1 MAERAHA
8 RGGVL
13 ITRPEP
19 GAQDTAAR
27 VAALGFTPIA
37 APMLAIRP
45 LPARL
50 PTKIQ
55 AVLLTSAN
63 ALPALPAALHPVPLL
78 AVGDATAA
86 RARAAGFASVTSAG
100 GDATALAALVARSLT
115 PANGA
120 LLLPAA
126 RGEGMALARLLRA
139 AGFAVQRRTVYV
151 ALPQNML
158 APSTAEALSR
168 GTVAAALFFSAAT
181 ARQFATLLPAALPV
195 SCLQAVDAL
204 ALSAAVAAPLAALP
218 WRRLRVAARPTQ
230 DALLTLLADPNHE

>member
-1 MAERAHA
+1 M
-8 RGGVL
+8 
-13 ITRPEP
+13 ITRPDP

-27 VAALGFTPIA
+27 VTALGYTPIA
-37 APMLAIRP
+37 APMLTIRP

-50 PTKIQ
+50 PAKIQ

-63 ALPALPAALHPVPLL
+63 ALPALPAALHALPLL

-86 RARAAGFASVTSAG
+86 RARAAGFATVTSAN

-120 LLLPAA
+120 LLLPTA
-126 RGEGMALARLLRA
+126 RGEGMALAGLLRA
-139 AGFAVQRRTVYV
+139 AGFAVWRRTVYV

-158 APSTAEALSR
+158 ARPAAEALSR
-168 GTVAAALFFSAAT
+168 GTVVAALFFSAAT

-195 SCLQAVDAL
+195 ACLKAVDAL

-218 WRRLRVAARPTQ
+218 WRRLRVAAQPTQ